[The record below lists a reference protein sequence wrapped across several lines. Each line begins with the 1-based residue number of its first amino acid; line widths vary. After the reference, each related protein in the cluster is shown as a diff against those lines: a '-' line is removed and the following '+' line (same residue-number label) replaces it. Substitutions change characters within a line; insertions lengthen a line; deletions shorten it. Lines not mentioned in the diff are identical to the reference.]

1 MSKRRVVV
9 TGLGTINPLANNVQ
23 DSWEKLI
30 NGVSGIDYITSF
42 DTEDLP
48 VKFAGEVK
56 DFDAN
61 EYMGKQYAR
70 KLDRSAH
77 LSIYATEQALKDANF
92 NTEERLGSNVGIV
105 FGTGIGGIGATEN
118 AVRTYDERGA
128 SRINPLAIT
137 QIMPNS
143 STGQVAIKFGIE
155 GPSLTIT
162 TACAASANAVGEAKN
177 MIEVGEAKNMIE
189 NGIVDIVVAGGT
201 ESGTTPMTIGAFAQ
215 IRALST
221 KNDTPAE
228 ACSPFD
234 KNRDGFVM
242 AEGSTVLI
250 LESEESAKSRDAK
263 IYGYVVGYGSTT
275 DAHHITAP
283 AEGGEGAVRAMDK
296 ALKDAS
302 LSVDDVDYINAHG
315 TSTPANDKNET
326 SAIKTL
332 FGTKA
337 YEVDISSTKSMT
349 GHLLGGA
356 GAFESMVC
364 ILSLQNG
371 VIPPTIN
378 LNNKDQECDLN
389 YTPNNAV
396 NKDMNIAMS
405 NSFGFGGHNGVLV
418 FSKT

>member
-1 MSKRRVVV
+1 MSKRRVVI
-9 TGLGTINPLANNVQ
+9 TGLGTINPLGNNVS

-30 NGVSGIDYITSF
+30 NGISGIDNITSF
-42 DTEDLP
+42 DTRDLP
-48 VKFAGEVK
+48 VTFAGEVK

-61 EYMGKQYAR
+61 EYMGKQHAR
-70 KLDRSAH
+70 KLDRSGH
-77 LSIYATEQALKDANF
+77 LSIYAAEQALLDAGF
-92 NTEERLGSNVGIV
+92 NPEERMGSNCGIV
-105 FGTGIGGIGATEN
+105 FGTGIGGIGATED
-118 AVRTYDERGA
+118 AVRVYNERGA

-137 QIMPNS
+137 QLMPNS

-162 TACAASANAVGEAKN
+162 TACAASANA
-177 MIEVGEAKNMIE
+177 VGEAKNMIE

-263 IYGYVVGYGSTT
+263 VYGYVVGYGSTT

-283 AEGGEGAVRAMDK
+283 AEGGKGAVRAMDK

-315 TSTPANDKNET
+315 TSTSANDKNET

-349 GHLLGGA
+349 GHLLGGS

-378 LNNKDQECDLN
+378 LNNKDEECDLN

-405 NSFGFGGHNGVLV
+405 NSFGFGGHDGVLV

>member
-9 TGLGTINPLANNVQ
+9 TGLGTINPLGNNVSE
-23 DSWEKLI
+23 SWEKLI
-30 NGVSGIDYITSF
+30 NGVSGISQINSF
-42 DTEDLP
+42 DTENLP
-48 VKFAGEVK
+48 VTFAGEVK

-61 EYMGKQYAR
+61 EYLGKQHAR

-77 LSIYATEQALKDANF
+77 FSIYATEQALQDAGF
-92 NTEERLGSNVGIV
+92 NTEERLGADVGIV
-105 FGTGIGGIGATEN
+105 FGTGIGGIAATEE
-118 AVRTYDERGA
+118 AVRTYDKRGP

-137 QIMPNS
+137 QLMPNS

-162 TACAASANAVGEAKN
+162 TACAASANAIGEAKN
-177 MIEVGEAKNMIE
+177 LIE
-189 NGIVDIVVAGGT
+189 NGIVDVVVAGGT

-221 KNDTPAE
+221 KNDEPE
-228 ACSPFD
+228 KACRPFD
-234 KNRDGFVM
+234 QERDGFVM

-250 LESEESAKSRDAK
+250 LEEEEYAKKRGAK
-263 IYGYVVGYGSTT
+263 IYGYVKGYGSTT

-283 AEGGEGAVRAMDK
+283 AEGGEGAFRAMRK
-296 ALKDAS
+296 AIEDAEI
-302 LSVDDVDYINAHG
+302 SVNEIDYINAHG

-326 SAIKTL
+326 IAIKTL
-332 FGTKA
+332 FEEKA
-337 YEVDISSTKSMT
+337 YDLDISSTKSMT

-364 ILSLQNG
+364 LLSIQNG
-371 VIPPTIN
+371 KIPPTIN
-378 LNNKDQECDLN
+378 LDNNDPDCDLN
-389 YTPNNAV
+389 YTPNTP
-396 NKDMNIAMS
+396 KDKTVNIAMT

-418 FSKT
+418 FSSR